1 MREHWH
7 SRFGFIAAASGSAI
21 GLGNIWRFP
30 YMAGQNGGGA
40 FLVIYL
46 AIVFSVGL
54 SIMIGEFAIGRAAER
69 DPVGAFARLKGGAW
83 TGVGFLGVIAAF
95 VILSFYSV
103 VAGWTLAYV
112 LKTPTG
118 LLATSDPAVLGAIF
132 DNFITDP
139 IEPLIYHGMFMAL
152 TVGVVLGGI
161 GAGIERVC
169 KILMP
174 LLFVILVVLVARAVT
189 LPGAMEGLIFYFTPD
204 FSKIDANVVNAALAQ
219 AFFSLSLGMGA
230 MLTYSSYL
238 SHKENLPSAAL
249 SVTLLDTL
257 VALLAGAVILPAVFA
272 FGFDPAAGPGL
283 TFKTLPAVFSQ
294 MPAGALFGTMFFL
307 LLAIAA
313 LTSAISLLEVVV
325 AYFVDE
331 KGMPRRAAATLF
343 GFVAFLIGIPS
354 SLSLGIWSGL
364 SFGGKSFFDI
374 MDYLATNLLLPIGGI
389 FVAIFVGWVIAPKA
403 MEEVTSN
410 GAHPFPLAPLW
421 CFFCRYVSPVAIGWI
436 LFEGLGVIDWIV
448 ETVF

>member
-7 SRFGFIAAASGSAI
+7 SRFGFIVAAAGSAI
-21 GLGNIWRFP
+21 GLGNIWKFP
-30 YMAGQNGGGA
+30 YMVGQNGGGA

-46 AIVFSVGL
+46 VIVFSVGL
-54 SIMIGEFAIGRAAER
+54 SVMLGEFVIGRAAER
-69 DPVGAFARLKGGAW
+69 NPVGAFARLKGGAW
-83 TGVGFLGVIAAF
+83 TGVGFLGIIAAF
-95 VILSFYSV
+95 VILSFYNV

-118 LLATSDPAVLGAIF
+118 LLATSDPAALGAIF
-132 DNFITDP
+132 DNFISDP

-174 LLFVILVVLVARAVT
+174 LLFIILVVLVVRALT
-189 LPGAMEGLIFYFTPD
+189 LPGAMEGLAFFLTPD
-204 FSKIDANVVNAALAQ
+204 FSKIDAGVVNAALAQ

-249 SVTLLDTL
+249 SVTVLDTL

-272 FGFDPAAGPGL
+272 FGFDPASGPGL

-294 MPAGALFGTMFFL
+294 MPAGALFGTLFFL

-331 KGMPRRAAATLF
+331 KNMPRRAAATLF
-343 GFVAFLIGIPS
+343 GFVAFLLGIPS
-354 SLSLGIWSGL
+354 SLSLGIWKGL
-364 SFGGKSFFDI
+364 TIGGKSFFGF

-410 GAHPFPLAPLW
+410 GSHPFSLAPLW
-421 CFFCRYVSPVAIGWI
+421 RIFCRYVAPVAVAWI
-436 LFEGLGVIDWIV
+436 LFAGL
-448 ETVF
+448 

>member
-7 SRFGFIAAASGSAI
+7 SRFGFVAAAAGSAI
-21 GLGNIWRFP
+21 GLGNIWKFP
-30 YMAGQNGGGA
+30 YMVGQNGGGA

-54 SIMIGEFAIGRAAER
+54 SVMIGEFAIGRAAER
-69 DPVGAFARLKGGAW
+69 NPVGAFARLKGGPW
-83 TGVGFLGVIAAF
+83 IGLGFLGIIAAF

-118 LLATSDPAVLGAIF
+118 LLATSDPAALGAIF
-132 DNFITDP
+132 DNFISDP

-174 LLFVILVVLVARAVT
+174 LLFVILVILVVRAVT
-189 LPGAMEGLIFYFTPD
+189 LPGAIEGLTFYFTPD
-204 FSKIDANVVNAALAQ
+204 FSKIDAGVVNAALAQ

-238 SHKENLPSAAL
+238 SHQENLPSAAL
-249 SVTLLDTL
+249 SVVLLDTL

-272 FGFDPAAGPGL
+272 FGFDPAAGVGL
-283 TFKTLPAVFSQ
+283 TFKTLPAVFSR

-343 GFVAFLIGIPS
+343 GFVAFLLGIPS
-354 SLSLGIWSGL
+354 SLSLGVWSGL
-364 SFGGKSFFDI
+364 AIGGKSFFDI
-374 MDYLATNLLLPIGGI
+374 MDYLASNVLLPIGGI

-403 MEEVTSN
+403 LEEVTSN

-421 CFFCRYVSPVAIGWI
+421 RFFCRYVSPVAVGWI
-436 LFEGLGVIDWIV
+436 LIAGL
-448 ETVF
+448 